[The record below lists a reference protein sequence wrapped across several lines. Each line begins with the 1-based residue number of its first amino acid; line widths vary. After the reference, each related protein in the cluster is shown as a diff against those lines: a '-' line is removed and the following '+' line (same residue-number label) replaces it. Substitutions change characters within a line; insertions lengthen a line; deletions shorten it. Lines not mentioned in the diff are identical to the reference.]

1 MNDIMK
7 KVAMGCSFI
16 VCMALIIV
24 GQKTIS
30 LGNLGLMVVGLGG
43 LLVLLYLYNRKY
55 K

>member
-1 MNDIMK
+1 MNNVMK
-7 KVAMGCSFI
+7 NIVMGICFI

-24 GQKTIS
+24 GQKTIG
-30 LGNLGLMVVGLGG
+30 LANLGMMIVGLGG